1 MTKVNKRQQI
11 IFGGLSIIWNYNC
24 TSVSQRPECIP
35 FPRIQ
40 TFSKNYPEAF
50 NVKKKKKK
58 NGWLVEL
65 HLSKHIP
72 HLICPSLETDMIAF
86 LVVWPVIPWLSHY
99 LPLHILRFLLKG
111 HFLRKL
117 YSGYSIKNKNKH
129 GFPGGPIVKNSP
141 CNAGDMGSVPCAGKS
156 RMLQGN

>member
-24 TSVSQRPECIP
+24 TSISQRPECIP

-40 TFSKNYPEAF
+40 TFSKNF
-50 NVKKKKKK
+50 SKRLLMLKKK

-72 HLICPSLETDMIAF
+72 HLICPSLETDMIAL
-86 LVVWPVIPWLSHY
+86 LVVRPVTPWLSHY
-99 LPLHILRFLLKG
+99 LPLHILRSLLKG
-111 HFLRKL
+111 HVLRKL

-129 GFPGGPIVKNSP
+129 GFPGGPVVKNSP
-141 CNAGDMGSVPCAGKS
+141 CNAGDVGSIPWAGES
-156 RMLQGN
+156 HTL